1 MSKDVTNHDDK
12 RIDADPPREKKS
24 IGREFREFIDR
35 GGVVEVGVAFIMG
48 ATFKTVIDAFAGD
61 GKDNPGVLGGILGA
75 IFGGQTPNFNDKGM
89 TINGSFIPL
98 GSLLSAFINF
108 LLVSFAMFLIIR
120 VYNRF
125 RSADPA
131 PSTNDLLVEIR
142 DELRH
147 RRQQA
152 D

>member
-1 MSKDVTNHDDK
+1 MSKKTEQ
-12 RIDADPPREKKS
+12 PQKKS

-61 GKDNPGVLGGILGA
+61 GKDNPGILGGILGA
-75 IFGGQTPNFNDKGM
+75 IFGGQTPNFNDQGI
-89 TINGSFIPL
+89 TLNGSFIPV
-98 GSLLSAFINF
+98 GSLLTAFINF
-108 LLVSFAMFLIIR
+108 LMVSFVMFVIIR

-125 RSADPA
+125 RSTDPA
-131 PSTNDLLVEIR
+131 PTTNDLLAEIR
-142 DELRH
+142 DELR
-147 RRQQA
+147 QQRGQN